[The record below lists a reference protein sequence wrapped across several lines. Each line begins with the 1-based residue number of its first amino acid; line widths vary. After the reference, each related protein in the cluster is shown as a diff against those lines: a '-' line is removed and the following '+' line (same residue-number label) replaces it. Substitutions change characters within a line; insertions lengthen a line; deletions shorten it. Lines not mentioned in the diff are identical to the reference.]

1 MKRKLKTCIILLCL
15 IVLSF
20 ENVFLQVSSLLFV
33 PSHQVSLC
41 SLGVNTALILDV
53 GYVEAVLIPVFEGV
67 PVLHAWQ
74 AQPRA
79 AQAVE
84 R

>member
-1 MKRKLKTCIILLCL
+1 MHNSCLLLPYCL
-15 IVLSF
+15 AF
-20 ENVFLQVSSLLFV
+20 GKCFLQVSSILFV
-33 PSHQVSLC
+33 PSHLVSLC
-41 SLGVNTALILDV
+41 TLGVNTALILDV

>member
-1 MKRKLKTCIILLCL
+1 M
-15 IVLSF
+15 
-20 ENVFLQVSSLLFV
+20 
-33 PSHQVSLC
+33 SLC
-41 SLGVNTALILDV
+41 TLGVTTALILDV

-79 AQAVE
+79 AEAVE

>member
-1 MKRKLKTCIILLCL
+1 MYNSCLFDCL
-15 IVLSF
+15 IVLLL
-20 ENVFLQVSSLLFV
+20 ENFFLQVSSILFV
-33 PSHQVSLC
+33 PSHLVSLC
-41 SLGVNTALILDV
+41 TLGVNTALILDV
-53 GYVEAVLIPVFEGV
+53 GHVEAVLIPVFEGV

>member
-1 MKRKLKTCIILLCL
+1 LLHGVSGPNIAL
-15 IVLSF
+15 
-20 ENVFLQVSSLLFV
+20 NVHLQVSSILFV
-33 PSHQVSLC
+33 PSHLVSLC
-41 SLGVNTALILDV
+41 TLGVNTALILDV

>member
-1 MKRKLKTCIILLCL
+1 MAYCFAFGKC
-15 IVLSF
+15 V
-20 ENVFLQVSSLLFV
+20 LQVSSVLFV
-33 PSHQVSLC
+33 PSHLVSLC
-41 SLGVNTALILDV
+41 TLGVNTALILDV